1 MISMDLLYITIITT
15 FVMIKLSGVLAESI
29 DPFQPLEQILTTLA
43 LGGLW
48 DNMEEEQEEGKEE
61 VVAQEEDV
69 VEQEEEKVIVTPDGT
84 KLVLRSYAEEGEEE
98 AQ

>member
-29 DPFQPLEQILTTLA
+29 DPFQPLEQILSSLA

-48 DNMEEEQEEGKEE
+48 DNMG
-61 VVAQEEDV
+61 
-69 VEQEEEKVIVTPDGT
+69 
-84 KLVLRSYAEEGEEE
+84 EEGEEE
-98 AQ
+98 VVVQEEEEVIITEEEEAQQ

>member
-29 DPFQPLEQILTTLA
+29 DPFQPLEQILTTLV

-48 DNMEEEQEEGKEE
+48 DNMGEEQEEGKEE
-61 VVAQEEDV
+61 VVA
-69 VEQEEEKVIVTPDGT
+69 QEEEKVIVTPDGT